1 MGPPV
6 VWTVVVGEV
15 PICASWPGPAGCS
28 SDWSCGAAVA
38 VDMVVTLVTGVRLP
52 GIVAI
57 GAAWWKIHSLHDRRH
72 RRHDNLSSAENYPNQ
87 VAKLSP
93 LT

>member
-1 MGPPV
+1 MVMGPPV
-6 VWTVVVGEV
+6 VCTVVVGDV

-57 GAAWWKIHSLHDRRH
+57 GAAWWKIHSLHD
-72 RRHDNLSSAENYPNQ
+72 NLSSAENYPNQ
-87 VAKLSP
+87 VAKQSP